1 MIKYKSLLS
10 AFFLLCLGSVSSSL
24 GQTSDAVAVAATPIC
39 PRVCGGNTYPEYA
52 PPRVSFP
59 GGVTGLPDV
68 AYGAGSAGV
77 RPLTLDL
84 YLPPA
89 SFTGPRPFLVYIHG
103 GGWGGGGSRSTGAY
117 ENWPGV
123 LALFASRGYVVASVV
138 YRLTGEA
145 PFPAAIQDVKAAI
158 RFLRTSADKYNI
170 DKNRGATLGVS
181 AGGQLSS
188 LAAVS
193 CGVAALEPTAR
204 ANGGGRGG
212 RGAVAANGASPG
224 PVTAAPPA
232 TPEAL
237 ESDCVQAGV
246 MWYGFSDFTKLRVPV
261 TPDATPWAENAYL
274 GCGKSCT
281 DAQLLAASPVAFVD
295 PTDPPLLLI
304 HGLKDTTVFAAQS
317 QELYDV
323 AKAKGEKAELLTFPD
338 VGHSF
343 VGETPEATTAASRA
357 ALARTIVFLDA
368 TIGDKRN

>member
-1 MIKYKSLLS
+1 MKFKLFLYG
-10 AFFLLCLGSVSSSL
+10 AFLLCIGSSNPSL
-24 GQTSDAVAVAATPIC
+24 GQTSDMAAVVAIPIC
-39 PRVCGGNTYPEYA
+39 PRVCGGNTYPEYS

-59 GGVTGLPDV
+59 DGVTGLPDI
-68 AYGAGSAGV
+68 AYGAGSPGI

-103 GGWGGGGSRSTGAY
+103 GGWSGGGSRSTGAY

-123 LALFASRGYVVASVV
+123 LAFFASRGYVVASVV

-193 CGVAALEPTAR
+193 CGVAALEPTTR
-204 ANGGGRGG
+204 AIGGGRGG
-212 RGAVAANGASPG
+212 RGAVAANGVAG
-224 PVTAAPPA
+224 PVAAAAPA
-232 TPEAL
+232 TPPPL

-281 DAQLLAASPVAFVD
+281 DEQLLAASPVAFVD
-295 PTDPPLLLI
+295 ASDPPLLII
-304 HGLKDTTVFAAQS
+304 HGMKDTTVFEAQA

-323 AKAKGEKAELLTFPD
+323 ATAKGEKAELLTFPD

-357 ALARTIVFLDA
+357 ALARTITFLDA
-368 TIGDKRN
+368 TIGDKRK